1 MARFHAVVLCAICL
15 AAATAKAQN
24 PGQTVTLVPLG
35 APRWDA
41 AAHVTW
47 LGEQRRFESDPGDRW
62 FGVAA
67 GGGIVGYHWTPHL
80 RTELDISTA
89 AEGELYSYEA
99 VFLPGATTPVF
110 VQRDHEFRVT
120 TASAGLAGQ
129 FFENAWFHP
138 FVGTGIELVHEREG
152 IETAFSPFSPRDPR
166 AIGLPPQSETQR
178 RYRARPFV
186 ATGFKAYVSERAFIL
201 PTIRSFALSRERLDR
216 VSAKPLQSE
225 WRPASARS
233 SESWHCWWRR
243 WAIKEHR

>member
-1 MARFHAVVLCAICL
+1 MARFHAAVLLAICL
-15 AAATAKAQN
+15 AAATARAQE

-35 APRWDA
+35 TPRWDA

-47 LGEQRRFESDPGDRW
+47 HGEQRRFESDPGDRW

-67 GGGIVGYHWTPHL
+67 GGGIVGYHLTPHL

-99 VFLPGATTPVF
+99 VFLPGATAPLF

-138 FVGTGIELVHEREG
+138 FVGAGIELVHEREV
-152 IETAFSPFSPRDPR
+152 IETAFPPFSPRDPR
-166 AIGLPPQSETQR
+166 AIGLPPQSETER

-186 ATGFKAYVSERAFIL
+186 ATGFKAYVSERAFIRTDL
-201 PTIRSFALSRERLDR
+201 RTSWAGGGLAALAWRSGVGVDF
-216 VSAKPLQSE
+216 
-225 WRPASARS
+225 
-233 SESWHCWWRR
+233 
-243 WAIKEHR
+243 